1 VFCGAA
7 PGNIENRGH
16 TSDYYERMRIKTEHL
31 PRAYLKKGL
40 AGKEKQPPSVGGRE
54 KVRRERMPQPATTAT
69 AKRGSPWRS
78 PAFVSTTTRQLDR
91 HYRDHNLD

>member
-40 AGKEKQPPSVGGRE
+40 AGKEKQPPGVGKSFISVEFFRSGAHAPH
-54 KVRRERMPQPATTAT
+54 VLFAPS
-69 AKRGSPWRS
+69 RG
-78 PAFVSTTTRQLDR
+78 
-91 HYRDHNLD
+91 